1 MDKDFLKF
9 MSFVAFMEA
18 KKEAERDCS
27 AEDTGWQDTIPTIR
41 RKPDPAREALLLSR
55 IRMPE
60 KPVNKMESGEKV
72 FMGIGIIGL
81 FDAAF
86 GLFLMDAF
94 YFLVGLVVGV
104 SFIIMATSNAKRD
117 MMKSWQSMNWH
128 RGTSLLIREKCS
140 LSRGSENKRND
151 WRGSDN
157 VTKKEYHSYLGR
169 GHFYSHCRMLD
180 YRPQQSCRKN
190 ALFLTGGNAVR
201 PAGYLCV
208 LHRERGTT
216 GMEHP
221 WRYRNTNL

>member
-41 RKPDPAREALLLSR
+41 RKPDPAKEALLLSR

-60 KPVNKMESGEKV
+60 KPVNKMGSGEKV
-72 FMGIGIIGL
+72 FMGL

-104 SFIIMATSNAKRD
+104 SFIIMATSNAKKRYDEKLAEYELAQRD
-117 MMKSWQSMNWH
+117 FPAYQRKMLAKQ
-128 RGTSLLIREKCS
+128 R
-140 LSRGSENKRND
+140 
-151 WRGSDN
+151 
-157 VTKKEYHSYLGR
+157 LG
-169 GHFYSHCRMLD
+169 
-180 YRPQQSCRKN
+180 K
-190 ALFLTGGNAVR
+190 
-201 PAGYLCV
+201 
-208 LHRERGTT
+208 
-216 GMEHP
+216 
-221 WRYRNTNL
+221 

>member
-41 RKPDPAREALLLSR
+41 RKPDPATEALLLSR

-60 KPVNKMESGEKV
+60 KPVNKMGSGEKV

-86 GLFLMDAF
+86 GLFLI
-94 YFLVGLVVGV
+94 FLSGLLSVFPL
-104 SFIIMATSNAKRD
+104 SSWQPQMQKRD
-117 MMKSWQSMNWH
+117 MMKSWQNMSWH

-140 LSRGSENKRND
+140 PSRGSESK
-151 WRGSDN
+151 
-157 VTKKEYHSYLGR
+157 
-169 GHFYSHCRMLD
+169 
-180 YRPQQSCRKN
+180 QN
-190 ALFLTGGNAVR
+190 A
-201 PAGYLCV
+201 
-208 LHRERGTT
+208 
-216 GMEHP
+216 
-221 WRYRNTNL
+221 

>member
-27 AEDTGWQDTIPTIR
+27 AEDTGWQDTIR
-41 RKPDPAREALLLSR
+41 RKPDPATEALLLSR

-60 KPVNKMESGEKV
+60 KPVNKMGSGEKV

-104 SFIIMATSNAKRD
+104 SFIIMATSNAKKRYDEKLAEYELAQRD
-117 MMKSWQSMNWH
+117 FPAYQRKMLAKQ
-128 RGTSLLIREKCS
+128 R
-140 LSRGSENKRND
+140 
-151 WRGSDN
+151 
-157 VTKKEYHSYLGR
+157 LG
-169 GHFYSHCRMLD
+169 
-180 YRPQQSCRKN
+180 K
-190 ALFLTGGNAVR
+190 
-201 PAGYLCV
+201 
-208 LHRERGTT
+208 
-216 GMEHP
+216 
-221 WRYRNTNL
+221 

>member
-41 RKPDPAREALLLSR
+41 RKPDPATEALLLSR

-60 KPVNKMESGEKV
+60 KPVNKMGSGEKV

-104 SFIIMATSNAKRD
+104 SFIIMATSNAKKRYDEKLAEYELAQRD
-117 MMKSWQSMNWH
+117 FPAYQRKMLAKQ
-128 RGTSLLIREKCS
+128 R
-140 LSRGSENKRND
+140 
-151 WRGSDN
+151 
-157 VTKKEYHSYLGR
+157 LG
-169 GHFYSHCRMLD
+169 
-180 YRPQQSCRKN
+180 K
-190 ALFLTGGNAVR
+190 
-201 PAGYLCV
+201 
-208 LHRERGTT
+208 
-216 GMEHP
+216 
-221 WRYRNTNL
+221 

>member
-41 RKPDPAREALLLSR
+41 RKPDPATEALLLSR

-60 KPVNKMESGEKV
+60 KPVNKMGSGEKV

-86 GLFLMDAF
+86 GWTLFI
-94 YFLVGLVVGV
+94 FLSGLLSVFPL
-104 SFIIMATSNAKRD
+104 SSWQPQMPKRD
-117 MMKSWQSMNWH
+117 MMKNWQSMNWR

-140 LSRGSENKRND
+140 PSRGSENKRND

-157 VTKKEYHSYLGR
+157 VTKKEYPSYLGR
-169 GHFYSHCRMLD
+169 GHFYSHCHMLD

-221 WRYRNTNL
+221 WGYRNTNL

>member
-1 MDKDFLKF
+1 

-60 KPVNKMESGEKV
+60 KPVNKMGSGEKV

-94 YFLVGLVVGV
+94 YFLVGV
-104 SFIIMATSNAKRD
+104 SFIIMATSNAKKRYDEKLAEYELAQRD
-117 MMKSWQSMNWH
+117 FPAYQRKMLAKQ
-128 RGTSLLIREKCS
+128 R
-140 LSRGSENKRND
+140 
-151 WRGSDN
+151 
-157 VTKKEYHSYLGR
+157 LG
-169 GHFYSHCRMLD
+169 
-180 YRPQQSCRKN
+180 K
-190 ALFLTGGNAVR
+190 
-201 PAGYLCV
+201 
-208 LHRERGTT
+208 
-216 GMEHP
+216 
-221 WRYRNTNL
+221 

>member
-27 AEDTGWQDTIPTIR
+27 AGWQDTIPTIR
-41 RKPDPAREALLLSR
+41 RKPDPATEALLLSR

-60 KPVNKMESGEKV
+60 KPVNKMGSGEKV

-104 SFIIMATSNAKRD
+104 SFIIMATSNAKKRYDEKLAEYELAQRD
-117 MMKSWQSMNWH
+117 FPAYQRKMLAKQ
-128 RGTSLLIREKCS
+128 R
-140 LSRGSENKRND
+140 
-151 WRGSDN
+151 
-157 VTKKEYHSYLGR
+157 LG
-169 GHFYSHCRMLD
+169 
-180 YRPQQSCRKN
+180 K
-190 ALFLTGGNAVR
+190 
-201 PAGYLCV
+201 
-208 LHRERGTT
+208 
-216 GMEHP
+216 
-221 WRYRNTNL
+221 